1 MQVVH
6 SGETNDPM
14 LVACI
19 RNIWLEAS
27 IYDIN
32 IKSEH
37 ITGKNNVVADAL
49 SRLPSENPVDPAL
62 IKKIANEY
70 IWEQVHSHYFNL
82 NLNL

>member
-49 SRLPSENPVDPAL
+49 GVNVGKNLGRKSRFKKVSFQVLPEGCDRWTGSYMDR
-62 IKKIANEY
+62 K
-70 IWEQVHSHYFNL
+70 
-82 NLNL
+82 